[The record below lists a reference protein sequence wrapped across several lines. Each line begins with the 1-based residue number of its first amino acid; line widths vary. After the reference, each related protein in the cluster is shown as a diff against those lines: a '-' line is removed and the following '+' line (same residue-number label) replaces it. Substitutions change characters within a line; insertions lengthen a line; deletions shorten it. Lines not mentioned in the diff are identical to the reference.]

1 VLPLTHP
8 IATVALLATLL
19 APAVAFAQQPTPL
32 PASPPLPAVIVH
44 GPTQDPAAP
53 AQDPLSVPLRLSMIP
68 PSGGASPGGCGAL
81 SVDDAGT
88 IFATQP
94 HVQVQLTM
102 RLTLETFSSLG
113 CPGDPYAA
121 FDSGAGAG
129 FTYLIPL
136 PRDFWVVASGGVY
149 DQPSKRRTSR
159 ALGVDVVQKRA
170 DGTSTSLGIGGA
182 STSRGVRVVPRVGG
196 TF

>member
-1 VLPLTHP
+1 ML
-8 IATVALLATLL
+8 IARLLSSGVALSTLGI
-19 APAVAFAQQPTPL
+19 ASAAFAQQPTP
-32 PASPPLPAVIVH
+32 PSSPPPLPAVIVH
-44 GPTQDPAAP
+44 GPAQDPSGP
-53 AQDPLSVPLRLSMIP
+53 PQDPLSLPLRLSMIP

-94 HVQVQLTM
+94 YLQVQLTL
-102 RLTLETFSSLG
+102 RLTLQAFSSLG

-121 FDSGAGAG
+121 FDSGAGGG
-129 FTYLIPL
+129 FTYIIPL
-136 PRDFWVVASGGVY
+136 PKSFWAVASGGFY
-149 DQPSKRRTSR
+149 DQPSKRRRTG
-159 ALGVDVVQKRA
+159 ALGADIVQKGA

-182 STSRGVRVVPRVGG
+182 SSTRGVRVVPRVGG